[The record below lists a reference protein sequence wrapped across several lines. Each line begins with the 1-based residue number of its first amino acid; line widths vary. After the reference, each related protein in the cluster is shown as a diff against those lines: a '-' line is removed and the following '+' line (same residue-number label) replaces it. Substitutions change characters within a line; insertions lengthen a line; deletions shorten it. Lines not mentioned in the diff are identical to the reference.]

1 MYGDGRTVHTR
12 FFTIAKSLVFMPVRA
27 SQCAFH
33 PRQLRPPS
41 DARFVNSESGARV
54 RGSIW
59 LRAQGCFR
67 RSFSQE
73 VGQMNVAWNVET
85 TMRFSAAV
93 IGCAATPALVA
104 LASFRWKK
112 DIGRELPRW
121 RNGMGLAAIVII
133 SALWLFQTT
142 RCSEACFPASDY
154 CRVGA
159 GAGLLYGIHLH
170 MTIGSRP
177 PDSTHH
183 GVLSAMAYSR
193 QLSSDGG
200 MIAHIHLQFHLE

>member
-1 MYGDGRTVHTR
+1 MYGDGLAVHTR

-142 RCSEACFPASDY
+142 RWVLWSIDRDLTTPYGSWREFEIFLPAFYFYAALPLACALKRAS
-154 CRVGA
+154 R
-159 GAGLLYGIHLH
+159 LL
-170 MTIGSRP
+170 TIAAWVLVQVFYMAFI
-177 PDSTHH
+177 ST
-183 GVLSAMAYSR
+183 
-193 QLSSDGG
+193 
-200 MIAHIHLQFHLE
+200 